1 MASKPKLFSYVL
13 AALTLIAADASAQ
26 NFPGAPG
33 LIKLQGK
40 CAKLV
45 VGKIDASKGC
55 TGELGTVT
63 SPDGTVTFIFTSQ
76 GKMLGF
82 GGDGRTVRSSGA
94 GTARLVLNSVSTGV
108 GTKMTGEVDVT
119 GFCTFGNPYSGK
131 PVAIECSAKSKDTAF
146 NGSFKTSGKAPAA
159 PAAPTAPGKQAAPA
173 KPAKK

>member
-1 MASKPKLFSYVL
+1 MASKPKLFSCAL
-13 AALTLIAADASAQ
+13 AALTLVAVDASAQ

-33 LIKLQGK
+33 LIKLEGK
-40 CAKLV
+40 CGKLV
-45 VGKIDASKGC
+45 VGKLDASKGC
-55 TGELGTVT
+55 AGELGTVT

-82 GGDGRTVRSSGA
+82 GGDGRTVRSSGS
-94 GTARLVLNSVSTGV
+94 GMARLVLNSVSTGV

-119 GFCTFGNPYSGK
+119 GSCSFGNPYSGK

-146 NGSFKTSGKAPAA
+146 TGTFKTSGKVPAA
-159 PAAPTAPGKQAAPA
+159 PAAPAKSAKPT